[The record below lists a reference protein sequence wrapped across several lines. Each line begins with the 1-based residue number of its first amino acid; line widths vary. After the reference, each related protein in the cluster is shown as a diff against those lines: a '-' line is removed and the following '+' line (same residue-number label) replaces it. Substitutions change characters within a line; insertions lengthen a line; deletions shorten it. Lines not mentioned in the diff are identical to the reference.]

1 MARMKKADLG
11 FKDYAWK
18 AAGDNPKRKGKI
30 ERTQLNR
37 KQGYEVIYF
46 VNTFLEKYYLT
57 ETATGRK
64 IEEMIRN
71 KVPAVKKDRESIEK
85 WIVEN
90 WG

>member
-1 MARMKKADLG
+1 MARMKKSDLG

-18 AAGDNPKRKGKI
+18 AVGDNPKRKGKI
-30 ERTQLNR
+30 EHTHLNR

-64 IEEMIRN
+64 IEEMIRK
-71 KVPAVKKDRESIEK
+71 KVPPANKDRESIEK